1 VTSTGSGRRRP
12 LMGVGL
18 RFLESTIVD
27 RTCGSESSQMSD
39 TALAHQQLDE
49 VYLQILRQRGAS
61 DAAFGAETCIATHGS
76 HQMKLRSPTKNTAA
90 ASHMS
95 LLIEKKIPILTSKF
109 AFSSYLLVISTA
121 ISSRKFSG
129 QELWQI

>member
-1 VTSTGSGRRRP
+1 
-12 LMGVGL
+12 
-18 RFLESTIVD
+18 
-27 RTCGSESSQMSD
+27 MSD

-61 DAAFGAETCIATHGS
+61 IAAFGAETCIATHGS
-76 HQMKLRSPTKNTAA
+76 HQMKLRSPTKNLVTAA
-90 ASHMS
+90 ESHTKHMS